1 MKKLLSQ
8 IVAASFGLWLATLFI
23 SGVKVRLL
31 PDSNFFGVNITQQWQ
46 IFLTLGIILGLLNFF
61 VKPVLKVLALPLEII
76 TLGLFSI
83 VISMAMI
90 WIVTVI
96 FKELTIPLFL
106 PLFLTSLIIWALNL
120 LIQKLIIKRND

>member
-96 FKELTIPLFL
+96 FKELTVPLFL

-120 LIQKLIIKRND
+120 LIQKLIIKGND

>member
-1 MKKLLSQ
+1 
-8 IVAASFGLWLATLFI
+8 
-23 SGVKVRLL
+23 VRLL

-96 FKELTIPLFL
+96 FKELTVPLFL

-120 LIQKLIIKRND
+120 LIQKLIIKGND

>member
-120 LIQKLIIKRND
+120 LIQKLIIKGND

>member
-96 FKELTIPLFL
+96 FKELTVPLFL